1 MFIWKFNLKRDD
13 ELLTLFGWIDGITA
27 TGVIVFGFI
36 FGFFFLYKA
45 RKNGA
50 KVLTVLGFVNILA
63 GLMYLGV
70 FTDFLVV
77 LVTDNNIDNTYG
89 LVGIL
94 SYIWFA
100 PVVILALYI
109 GAELLIPKRKWY
121 LMIVI
126 VIICVIFEILFFM
139 DPMGTFNFVDPPI
152 PGELLIDYNVNMF
165 TPAGIIMAIMLL
177 TILIVL
183 GFGFLIK
190 GFQSSGVLRKKFL
203 FLSFGSIC
211 FCIFGLLEGL
221 TEPGFMVILVRI
233 GYLISFWLMYYG
245 LRD

>member
-1 MFIWKFNLKRDD
+1 M
-13 ELLTLFGWIDGITA
+13 LTIFGWIDGITA
-27 TGVIVFGFI
+27 SGVVIFGFI

-45 RKNGA
+45 SKTGA
-50 KVLTVLGFVNILA
+50 NILKILGIVNILA

-77 LVTDNNIDNTYG
+77 LLTENNLDNTYG

-121 LMIVI
+121 LMIV
-126 VIICVIFEILFFM
+126 VIIICLVFEILFFI
-139 DPMGTFNFVDPPI
+139 DPMGTFNFVPPPPSLI
-152 PGELLIDYNVNMF
+152 GQLLIDYNVNMF
-165 TPAGIIMAIMLL
+165 TPAGIIMALMLL
-177 TILIVL
+177 LILAIL

-190 GFQSSGVLRKKFL
+190 SFQSTGVLRKKF
-203 FLSFGSIC
+203 FYLSMGSIC

-221 TEPGFMVILVRI
+221 TAPGVMVIIVRI

-245 LRD
+245 LKD

>member
-1 MFIWKFNLKRDD
+1 MLIID
-13 ELLTLFGWIDGITA
+13 GWIDGITA
-27 TGVIVFGFI
+27 SGVVIFGFI

-45 RKNGA
+45 RKSGA
-50 KVLTVLGFVNILA
+50 KILTILGFVNILA

-77 LVTDNNIDNTYG
+77 LATENNLDNSFG
-89 LVGIL
+89 LVGVL
-94 SYIWFA
+94 SYVWFA

-121 LMIVI
+121 LMLLII
-126 VIICVIFEILFFM
+126 IICVIFEILFFM
-139 DPMGTFNFVDPPI
+139 DPMGTFNFIVDPSI
-152 PGELLIDYNVNMF
+152 PVKLLIDYNVNMF
-165 TPAGIIMAIMLL
+165 TPAGIIMAILL
-177 TILIVL
+177 LMILIVL

-190 GFQSSGVLRKKFL
+190 SFQSSGVLRKKFF
-203 FLSFGSIC
+203 FLSMGSIC

-221 TEPGFMVILVRI
+221 TVPGPMVIFVRI

-245 LRD
+245 LKD

>member
-1 MFIWKFNLKRDD
+1 M
-13 ELLTLFGWIDGITA
+13 LTLFGWIDGITA
-27 TGVIVFGFI
+27 SGVVIFGFI

-45 RKNGA
+45 RKSSA
-50 KVLTVLGFVNILA
+50 KILSVLGIVNILA

-77 LVTDNNIDNTYG
+77 LVTETNLDNTYG

-100 PVVILALYI
+100 PVIILALYI

-121 LMIVI
+121 LMFIIV
-126 VIICVIFEILFFM
+126 VICILFEILFFL
-139 DPMGTFNFVDPPI
+139 DPLGTFNFVPP
-152 PGELLIDYNVNMF
+152 PEVPPTGELLIDYNVNMF
-165 TPAGIIMAIMLL
+165 TPAGIIMAILL
-177 TILIVL
+177 LAVLIIL

-190 GFQSSGVLRKKFL
+190 SFQSSGVLRKKFF
-203 FLSFGSIC
+203 FLSMGSIC

-221 TEPGFMVILVRI
+221 TEPGFMVIFVRL

-245 LRD
+245 LKD

>member
-1 MFIWKFNLKRDD
+1 M
-13 ELLTLFGWIDGITA
+13 LTVFGLIDGLTA
-27 TGVIVFGFI
+27 SGVVIFGFI

-45 RKNGA
+45 RKSSA
-50 KVLTVLGFVNILA
+50 KILTILGIVNILA

-77 LVTDNNIDNTYG
+77 LATETNLDNTYG

-100 PVVILALYI
+100 PVMILALYI
-109 GAELLIPKRKWY
+109 GAELLLPKRKWY
-121 LMIVI
+121 LMAII
-126 VIICVIFEILFFM
+126 IIICIVFVILFFM
-139 DPMGTFNFVDPPI
+139 DPMGTFNFIPPLVL
-152 PGELLIDYNVNMF
+152 GESLIDYNVNMF
-165 TPAGIIMAIMLL
+165 APAGIIMAILL
-177 TILIVL
+177 LAVLAIL

-190 GFQSSGVLRKKFL
+190 SIQSSGVLRKKFF
-203 FLSFGSIC
+203 FLSMGSIC

-221 TEPGFMVILVRI
+221 TAPGVMVIFVRI

-245 LRD
+245 LKD

>member
-1 MFIWKFNLKRDD
+1 M
-13 ELLTLFGWIDGITA
+13 LTLFGWIDGITA
-27 TGVIVFGFI
+27 SGVVIFGFI

-45 RKNGA
+45 RKSSA
-50 KVLTVLGFVNILA
+50 KILTILGIVNILA

-70 FTDFLVV
+70 FVDFLVV
-77 LVTDNNIDNTYG
+77 LATENNLDNTYG

-126 VIICVIFEILFFM
+126 IIICVVFEILFFM
-139 DPMGTFNFVDPPI
+139 DPMGTFNFVDPLFQ
-152 PGELLIDYNVNMF
+152 GELLIDYNVNMF

-183 GFGFLIK
+183 GLGFLIK
-190 GFQSSGVLRKKFL
+190 SFQSTGVLKKKFL

-221 TEPGFMVILVRI
+221 TELGLIVIFVRI
-233 GYLISFWLMYYG
+233 GYLSSFWLMYYG
-245 LRD
+245 LKD

>member
-1 MFIWKFNLKRDD
+1 M
-13 ELLTLFGWIDGITA
+13 LTVFGWIDGITA
-27 TGVIVFGFI
+27 SGVVIFGFI

-45 RKNGA
+45 SKSGA
-50 KVLTVLGFVNILA
+50 KILKILGFVNILA

-77 LVTDNNIDNTYG
+77 LATETNLDNSNG

-100 PVVILALYI
+100 PVMILALYI
-109 GAELLIPKRKWY
+109 GAELLFPKRKWY
-121 LMIVI
+121 LMAII
-126 VIICVIFEILFFM
+126 IIICIVFVILFFM
-139 DPMGTFNFVDPPI
+139 APMDTFNFVPPLV
-152 PGELLIDYNVNMF
+152 PGESLIDYNVILIA
-165 TPAGIIMAIMLL
+165 PAGIIMAILL
-177 TILIVL
+177 LAVLIVL

-190 GFQSSGVLRKKFL
+190 SIQSSGVLRKKFL
-203 FLSFGSIC
+203 FLSLGAIC

-221 TEPGFMVILVRI
+221 TAPGDILMVIIVRI

-245 LRD
+245 LKD